1 MSRQCRLLEV
11 SRSTLYYR
19 PVGHSAETLALM
31 RRIDELYL
39 SYPFY
44 GSRQPDGA
52 MVRHLPRE
60 RVVVGRH
67 RVRRL
72 M

>member
-44 GSRQPDGA
+44 GSRQPAAGRWCDGA
-52 MVRHLPRE
+52 PSAA
-60 RVVVGRH
+60 
-67 RVRRL
+67 
-72 M
+72 

>member
-19 PVGHSAETLALM
+19 PMGHSAETLALL
-31 RRIDELYL
+31 RRIDELDL

-44 GSRQPDGA
+44 GSRQ
-52 MVRHLPRE
+52 MVRWCAIC
-60 RVVVGRH
+60 RVSEWWSVGTGCGG
-67 RVRRL
+67 
-72 M
+72 